1 MSRIKKVLLF
11 YVVPCLAGFGCAAAY
26 EFFIGYPRIVEGR
39 RVYRITVW
47 SAANR
52 FQRERVYYTYYAPD
66 GKEVRHGT
74 FQRFEDGHLAQQ
86 ATYRNGK
93 FDGPIIFWNV
103 LGEKTQEIYYRGG
116 TPYGWANYAHGKLV
130 SMRQEI
136 TQDGRNVAV
145 KTFGNDHYALEFKCG
160 ELINA
165 AINPTSG
172 EISSIA
178 NPSQRAC
185 AQP

>member
-86 ATYRNGK
+86 ATYRN
-93 FDGPIIFWNV
+93 D
-103 LGEKTQEIYYRGG
+103 
-116 TPYGWANYAHGKLV
+116 AHGKLV